1 MEYIFLTIF
10 VVCFIA
16 MLLDDN
22 NDVVLIDPDTTQHS
36 MDYSKLGV
44 VLVKAIQ
51 ELSKRVE
58 ELEKS

>member
-22 NDVVLIDPDTTQHS
+22 NDEYKGHHDSRIGS
-36 MDYSKLGV
+36 YMK
-44 VLVKAIQ
+44 
-51 ELSKRVE
+51 
-58 ELEKS
+58 